1 MLNRHQPPRPDK
13 DAETGDKLFY
23 RTYPH
28 LRDGDERTYR
38 VMEPANQLS
47 QMQLY
52 RWSRSDQFVSS
63 PSIADLYDFLIAEPF
78 GETRQ
83 IQYEGIVPKTVVS
96 GKIPF
101 FPSKHHFGR
110 TITNALDY
118 NPRKLKGQT
127 KDNEKACQIYM
138 FMNPLEL
145 QYGLEYMICSWLR
158 KFLNDQI
165 APGAQV
171 ISGSE
176 AMAEELDILN
186 NSSWKD
192 YLEVYVHPLQMNR
205 NLYPE
210 PDWRELLRRSN
221 ANEVVPELDSQEP
234 RRKLKNF
241 NTSQASE

>member
-1 MLNRHQPPRPDK
+1 MLNRHQPSRPK
-13 DAETGDKLFY
+13 NHPESGEKLLF

-38 VMEPANQLS
+38 VMEPANQLC

-52 RWSRSDQFVSS
+52 RWSRSDQFVES
-63 PSIADLYDFLIAEPF
+63 PSVADLYDFLIAEPF
-78 GETRQ
+78 GETRAFNERT
-83 IQYEGIVPKTVVS
+83 ITT
-96 GKIPF
+96 GKLPY

-127 KDNEKACQIYM
+127 KDNPKACQIYC
-138 FMNPLEL
+138 FMSPLEL

-158 KFLNDQI
+158 KFLNDQV
-165 APGAQV
+165 APGGQP

-176 AMAEELDILN
+176 AMSEELDILC
-186 NSSWKD
+186 STPWAD

-205 NLYPE
+205 NIYPE
-210 PDWRELLRRSN
+210 PDWRSLLRQSSISEE
-221 ANEVVPELDSQEP
+221 APELDAQEP
-234 RRKLKNF
+234 RRKLRNF
-241 NTSQASE
+241 RLPSL